1 MADKRSPLLPDVPTT
16 VELGY
21 PALQSAI
28 WSAIYTTA
36 GTPAPVVGRLTH
48 ELARIVQ
55 SSIFKDKF
63 EAMGFEVRSSTP
75 DELAQFA
82 QSETK
87 RWGDIIKMLNIRL
100 N

>member
-1 MADKRSPLLPDVPTT
+1 VPTT

-36 GTPAPVVGRLTH
+36 GTPAPIVDRLNH

-55 SSIFKDKF
+55 SAMFKDKF
-63 EAMGFEVRSSTP
+63 ESMGFEVRSSTP
-75 DELAQFA
+75 DELALFA
-82 QSETK
+82 KSETK
-87 RWGDIIKMLNIRL
+87 RWGDIIKALNIKL
-100 N
+100 D